1 MTNDMHTTDPGAAGR
16 AGDGV
21 RAVEST
27 WTPSRDDI
35 AEVLGAQRRRFEL
48 WRGPL
53 CSATVTVAVIA
64 GLREFAPGAAD
75 IVALAAA
82 GGVGTLTWLVAGV
95 LDRRRQLRNVTAHA
109 RAQGE
114 CTMRVDDDGVRTDSA
129 LTEFKV
135 PWTSLTHYV
144 ETPRLFLLVHDDGMG
159 SMSLLPKRG
168 GDGVAE
174 AEVETEGL
182 RAIVNRHLAPRPRE
196 VSGARPEGARRGRR
210 G

>member
-1 MTNDMHTTDPGAAGR
+1 MTNDMHTTDAGAAGQ

-21 RAVEST
+21 RAVEFT

-35 AEVLGAQRRRFEL
+35 AEALGAQRRRLDL

-53 CSATVTVAVIA
+53 FSAAVTVAVIA

-75 IVALAAA
+75 IVGLAAA
-82 GGVGTLTWLVAGV
+82 GGAGTLTWLVAGV
-95 LDRRRQLRNVTAHA
+95 LDRRRQLRNVTAHV

-114 CTMRVDDDGVRTDSA
+114 CTMRVDDDGVHSASA

-168 GDGVAE
+168 GDGVPE

-182 RAIVNRHLAPRPRE
+182 RAIVTGHL
-196 VSGARPEGARRGRR
+196 GARPLGVSGGRAGGARRGRR

>member
-1 MTNDMHTTDPGAAGR
+1 MTNDMHTTNPGTAGQ

-21 RAVEST
+21 RAVEFT
-27 WTPSRDDI
+27 WTPGRDDI
-35 AEVLGAQRRRFEL
+35 AEVLGAQRRRLEL

-53 CSATVTVAVIA
+53 FFAAVTVAVVA

-75 IVALAAA
+75 IVGLAAA
-82 GGVGTLTWLVAGV
+82 GGVGTLTSLAGGV
-95 LDRRRQLRNVTAHA
+95 FDRRRQLRNATAHA

-114 CTMRVDDDGVRTDSA
+114 CTMRVDDDGVRAASA

-168 GDGVAE
+168 GDGGPE
-174 AEVETEGL
+174 AEGL
-182 RAIVNRHLAPRPRE
+182 RALVTRHLGPRPRD

>member
-1 MTNDMHTTDPGAAGR
+1 MHTTNPGAAGQ

-21 RAVEST
+21 RAVEFT
-27 WTPSRDDI
+27 WTPGRDDI
-35 AEVLGAQRRRFEL
+35 AEVLGAQRRRLEL

-53 CSATVTVAVIA
+53 FFAGITVALIA
-64 GLREFAPGAAD
+64 GMQVVAPGAAD
-75 IVALAAA
+75 AATDVSLAAGSVSVLVMFA
-82 GGVGTLTWLVAGV
+82 GGV
-95 LDRRRQLRNVTAHA
+95 LDRRRGLRRVTAHA

-114 CTMRVDDDGVRTDSA
+114 RTMRVDDDGIVTTSA

-168 GDGVAE
+168 GDGGPE
-174 AEVETEGL
+174 AEGL
-182 RAIVNRHLAPRPRE
+182 RALVTRHLGPRPRE